1 MVSEKIKKSLTKR
14 KKYDRIHCRK
24 PARRCLYLWDEM
36 SYRKFTQS
44 GKDTLPDVWDNIDN
58 SLEEQMAQW
67 IYENGTFIFEPEME

>member
-1 MVSEKIKKSLTKR
+1 M
-14 KKYDRIHCRK
+14 
-24 PARRCLYLWDEM
+24 WDEM

-67 IYENGTFIFEPEME
+67 IYENGAFIFEPETE